1 MLFHNTHR
9 AGLFASFFLI
19 LISLLSCF
27 SIAED
32 AETQAIKMVQEY
44 GKDLGGKETISSLI
58 TLYMIYK
65 KPRSELGVSIRGWYS
80 IQLEDATY
88 LVFFSYIEGKLE
100 KWKWQVQMKD
110 KKIRPLD
117 QMAESFWRMAKIF

>member
-1 MLFHNTHR
+1 MFFHKTYR
-9 AGLFASFFLI
+9 AGLFALFFWI
-19 LISLLSCF
+19 LTSLFSNF

-32 AETQAIKMVQEY
+32 AETQAIKMVQEF
-44 GKDLGGKETISSLI
+44 GKDLGGRETILSLV

-65 KPRSELGVSIRGWYS
+65 KPRSEDGVNIRGWYS
-80 IQLEDATY
+80 IKLEDATY

-110 KKIRPLD
+110 KKVSPLD
-117 QMAESFWRMAKIF
+117 EMAESFWRMAKIF